1 MALAQRSNIQAA
13 SMRTSTS
20 SAVPKPVCSAPRV
33 VRSVRVAPSCATS
46 SSGRVAVVAHATGTK
61 EQEAQA
67 RWTQQV
73 KDGIV
78 MNVSNKTAGE
88 MMAEGWV
95 LLDVRPPGEVDKVGV
110 KGAVSVPLYVEDPS
124 NGLSSLIKKMA
135 TISTGG
141 WWLGGTHMIPNNN
154 FLAEV

>member
-1 MALAQRSNIQAA
+1 MLTCPCCIRCCCRRTQPSNMALAQRSNIQAA

-110 KGAVSVPLYVEDPS
+110 KGKQMGVSCSHQLYLCV
-124 NGLSSLIKKMA
+124 LIR
-135 TISTGG
+135 
-141 WWLGGTHMIPNNN
+141 
-154 FLAEV
+154 